1 MVDHSPDMTAT
12 RPEGDEI
19 AAPASQWRRH
29 CLRLLTAGCVAAATV
44 TGAALPLLLVDSGFR
59 GYVSQAQIEVS
70 QTAYDAPD
78 ATRFLAMARRTLLSP
93 RGLDRISSDL
103 KLKPADLVG
112 VRKQGEFHLLVDLLT
127 GADARPLSPREALN
141 SAVGDGIG
149 LELSPDETTLIVT
162 SRAATPE
169 AAMRLTDYLSM
180 RIMAD
185 GKAGTM
191 TPAVREMERARTRMD
206 EAEAALSGFQM
217 RHGDAVITE
226 VQQLEQQL
234 RDVND
239 RITAA
244 TRQQQSLQADL
255 AAASALKPNDLF
267 SKPLPSGIAFS
278 ALEDIRQKHTAASMA
293 LSSISVDYGP
303 KHPRH
308 IAARNA
314 VDAVQALAAPAL
326 RQLLDALRADE
337 KRLAEEIADAEAEQK
352 KNLDR
357 LNGLGVAPGEFS
369 RLQGEL
375 ETARNTYLEA
385 SERRDLSSAATPALE
400 TRLAKKAGPGEL
412 SRDLAQAA
420 MMAGG
425 GGLIGLLGSLYLLTY
440 RRHDEEE
447 QDASAFEPESA
458 IRLPEEEPAQF
469 SEFEPIEPAVFDDLQ
484 SPDAETAGLDAGHDE
499 ESFADYYG
507 GAVNDDERMPLDER
521 VRQVLMGNRTV
532 GIAGQAPSALPPLL
546 ADALAGHADHAQAEA
561 EELMELRRELAL
573 LRERLVDYADHQE
586 DYRKTA

>member
-217 RHGDAVITE
+217 RHGDAVTE

-234 RDVND
+234 RDVNE

-278 ALEDIRQKHTAASMA
+278 ALEDIRQKHAAASMA

-314 VDAVQALAAPAL
+314 EDAVQALAAPAL

-337 KRLAEEIADAEAEQK
+337 KRLAEEIADAEAERK

-440 RRHDEEE
+440 RRPDEEE
-447 QDASAFEPESA
+447 QDASAFEPEAA

-499 ESFADYYG
+499 ESFADYYC

>member
-93 RGLDRISSDL
+93 GGLDRISSDL

-191 TPAVREMERARTRMD
+191 TPAMREMERARTRMD

-217 RHGDAVITE
+217 RHGDAVTE

-278 ALEDIRQKHTAASMA
+278 ALEDIRQKHAAASMA

-337 KRLAEEIADAEAEQK
+337 KRLAEEIADAEAERK

-440 RRHDEEE
+440 RRPDEEE
-447 QDASAFEPESA
+447 QDASAFEPEAA

-499 ESFADYYG
+499 ESFADYYA

-561 EELMELRRELAL
+561 AELMELRRELAL
-573 LRERLVDYADHQE
+573 LRERLVDYVDHQE

>member
-1 MVDHSPDMTAT
+1 MTAA

-59 GYVSQAQIEVS
+59 GYVSRAQIEVS

-93 RGLDRISSDL
+93 GGLDRISSDL

-191 TPAVREMERARTRMD
+191 TPAMREMERARTRMD

-217 RHGDAVITE
+217 RHGDAVTE

-278 ALEDIRQKHTAASMA
+278 ALEDIRQKHAAASMA

-337 KRLAEEIADAEAEQK
+337 KRIAEEIADAEAERK

-369 RLQGEL
+369 RLQREL
-375 ETARNTYLEA
+375 ETARNIYLEA

-447 QDASAFEPESA
+447 QDASAFEPEAA
-458 IRLPEEEPAQF
+458 IRLPKEEPAQF
-469 SEFEPIEPAVFDDLQ
+469 SEFEPIEPAVFEDLQ

>member
-12 RPEGDEI
+12 RPQGDEI

-59 GYVSQAQIEVS
+59 GYVSRAQIEVS

-93 RGLDRISSDL
+93 GGLDRISSDL

-141 SAVGDGIG
+141 GAVGDGIG

-191 TPAVREMERARTRMD
+191 TPAVREMDRARTRMD

-239 RITAA
+239 RIAAA

-278 ALEDIRQKHTAASMA
+278 ALEDIRQKHAAASMA

-337 KRLAEEIADAEAEQK
+337 KRIAEEIADAEAERK

-447 QDASAFEPESA
+447 QDASAFEPEAA

>member
-1 MVDHSPDMTAT
+1 MVDHSPDMTAA

-19 AAPASQWRRH
+19 AAPASQWRRD

-59 GYVSQAQIEVS
+59 GYVSRAQIEVS

-93 RGLDRISSDL
+93 GGLDRISSDL

-191 TPAVREMERARTRMD
+191 TPAMREMERARTRMD

-234 RDVND
+234 GDVND
-239 RITAA
+239 RIAAA
-244 TRQQQSLQADL
+244 TRQQQSLQADM

-278 ALEDIRQKHTAASMA
+278 ALEDIRQKHAAASMA

-337 KRLAEEIADAEAEQK
+337 KRLAEEIADAEAERK

-440 RRHDEEE
+440 RRPDEEE
-447 QDASAFEPESA
+447 QDASAFEPEAA

-499 ESFADYYG
+499 ESFADYYA

-561 EELMELRRELAL
+561 AELMELRRELAL
-573 LRERLVDYADHQE
+573 LRERLVDYVDHQE

>member
-93 RGLDRISSDL
+93 GGLDRISSDL

-191 TPAVREMERARTRMD
+191 TPAMREMERARTRMD

-239 RITAA
+239 RIAAA

-278 ALEDIRQKHTAASMA
+278 ALEDIRQKHAAASMA

-337 KRLAEEIADAEAEQK
+337 KRIAEEIADAEAERK

-375 ETARNTYLEA
+375 ETARNIYLEA

-447 QDASAFEPESA
+447 QDASAFEPEAA

>member
-93 RGLDRISSDL
+93 GGLDRISSDL

-191 TPAVREMERARTRMD
+191 TPAMREMERARTRMD

-217 RHGDAVITE
+217 RHGDAVTE

-278 ALEDIRQKHTAASMA
+278 ALEDIRQKHAAASMA

-326 RQLLDALRADE
+326 RQLLDALRANE
-337 KRLAEEIADAEAEQK
+337 KRLAEEIADAEAERK

-412 SRDLAQAA
+412 SRDLAQAT

-447 QDASAFEPESA
+447 QDASAFEPEAA

-469 SEFEPIEPAVFDDLQ
+469 SEFEPIEPAVFEDLQ

-532 GIAGQAPSALPPLL
+532 GIAGRAPSALPPLL

>member
-326 RQLLDALRADE
+326 HQLLDALRADE

-447 QDASAFEPESA
+447 QDASAFEPEAA

-469 SEFEPIEPAVFDDLQ
+469 SEFEPIEPAVFEDLQ

>member
-1 MVDHSPDMTAT
+1 MT
-12 RPEGDEI
+12 RPDEI

-93 RGLDRISSDL
+93 GGLDRISSDL

-149 LELSPDETTLIVT
+149 LELSPDDTTLIVT

-191 TPAVREMERARTRMD
+191 TPAMREMERARTRMD

-217 RHGDAVITE
+217 RHGDAVTE

-278 ALEDIRQKHTAASMA
+278 ALEDIRQKHAAASMA

-314 VDAVQALAAPAL
+314 VDAVQALAAPASVL
-326 RQLLDALRADE
+326 H
-337 KRLAEEIADAEAEQK
+337 
-352 KNLDR
+352 
-357 LNGLGVAPGEFS
+357 GL
-369 RLQGEL
+369 
-375 ETARNTYLEA
+375 
-385 SERRDLSSAATPALE
+385 
-400 TRLAKKAGPGEL
+400 
-412 SRDLAQAA
+412 
-420 MMAGG
+420 
-425 GGLIGLLGSLYLLTY
+425 
-440 RRHDEEE
+440 HDV
-447 QDASAFEPESA
+447 S
-458 IRLPEEEPAQF
+458 
-469 SEFEPIEPAVFDDLQ
+469 
-484 SPDAETAGLDAGHDE
+484 
-499 ESFADYYG
+499 
-507 GAVNDDERMPLDER
+507 
-521 VRQVLMGNRTV
+521 
-532 GIAGQAPSALPPLL
+532 
-546 ADALAGHADHAQAEA
+546 
-561 EELMELRRELAL
+561 
-573 LRERLVDYADHQE
+573 
-586 DYRKTA
+586 

>member
-217 RHGDAVITE
+217 RHGNAVITE

-447 QDASAFEPESA
+447 QDASAFEPEAA

-469 SEFEPIEPAVFDDLQ
+469 SEFEPIEPAVFEDLQ

>member
-93 RGLDRISSDL
+93 GGLDRISSDL

-141 SAVGDGIG
+141 GAVGDGIG

-191 TPAVREMERARTRMD
+191 TPAVREMDRARTRMD

-239 RITAA
+239 RIAAA

-278 ALEDIRQKHTAASMA
+278 ALEDIRQKHAAASMA

-337 KRLAEEIADAEAEQK
+337 KRLAEEIADAEAERK

-447 QDASAFEPESA
+447 QDASAFEPEAA

>member
-59 GYVSQAQIEVS
+59 GYVSQAQIKVS

-93 RGLDRISSDL
+93 GGLDRISSDL

-191 TPAVREMERARTRMD
+191 TPAMREMERARTRMD

-244 TRQQQSLQADL
+244 TRQQQSLQSDL

-278 ALEDIRQKHTAASMA
+278 ALEDIRQKHAAASMA

-337 KRLAEEIADAEAEQK
+337 KRLAEEIADAEAERK

-447 QDASAFEPESA
+447 QDASAFEPEAA

-469 SEFEPIEPAVFDDLQ
+469 SEFEPIEPAVFEDLQ

>member
-191 TPAVREMERARTRMD
+191 TPAMREMERARTRMD

-217 RHGDAVITE
+217 RHGDAVTE

-234 RDVND
+234 RDVNE

-278 ALEDIRQKHTAASMA
+278 ALEDIRQKHAAASMA

-314 VDAVQALAAPAL
+314 EDAVQALAAPAL

-337 KRLAEEIADAEAEQK
+337 KRLAEEIADAEAERK

-440 RRHDEEE
+440 RRPDEEE
-447 QDASAFEPESA
+447 QDASAFEPEAA

-499 ESFADYYG
+499 ESFADYYC